1 MPEIPGFPLAREWR
15 KKGLKWVD
23 MDFSHGLEKGPSSG
37 PGTKRQILTSSLSS
51 RAGRD
56 SCSGARAAVHAG
68 RRANRVGTPPAV
80 TQAQPRTN
88 AEDHPHSVIRSR
100 LLGHNIEPHRM
111 SFYTITQRASQSN
124 RNSDAL
130 RGRLPEQQC

>member
-56 SCSGARAAVHAG
+56 SCSGARAAVHDGLPQGPPTTPAG
-68 RRANRVGTPPAV
+68 
-80 TQAQPRTN
+80 AQT
-88 AEDHPHSVIRSR
+88 ES
-100 LLGHNIEPHRM
+100 
-111 SFYTITQRASQSN
+111 
-124 RNSDAL
+124 AL
-130 RGRLPEQQC
+130 RQP